1 MIKAKLDSGL
11 GLVRSVSWRGFG
23 KIFSIFPST
32 FGSGGEF
39 VHYVPETQ
47 TSRQEI
53 LNASN
58 LHQNDFIL
66 LESHK
71 LKIHKHMVYMVQIGG
86 LKI

>member
-23 KIFSIFPST
+23 KIFSIFPSA

-58 LHQNDFIL
+58 LHQNERL
-66 LESHK
+66 K